1 MSNRNPITCQEA
13 FRYLSESH
21 GGRYVQG
28 ATESR
33 KRAIP
38 KFTSERVTLNNG
50 VLYYSESNS
59 ESEKIKRQWIQNK
72 ELKEQILQLI
82 HDNHMEGC
90 HFDRDKTPKKYA
102 PGIFGMAFVKTLT
115 STSRRVRHVK
125 R

>member
-1 MSNRNPITCQEA
+1 MVE
-13 FRYLSESH
+13 L
-21 GGRYVQG
+21 RYVQG

-33 KRAIP
+33 KRAIQ

-59 ESEKIKRQWIQNK
+59 ESEKINRQWIQNK
-72 ELKEQILQLI
+72 ELKEQILQTIAWEAVTLAETK
-82 HDNHMEGC
+82 HA
-90 HFDRDKTPKKYA
+90 KKYA